1 MEGTETFSMCY
12 NLLRYA
18 RSFNFTG
25 WFISRAFNLW
35 PRVYQGAS
43 YHCPHNDSP
52 PGADK
57 IAGGTHDTHTYD
69 TRTEDTC
76 MHDIQRP
83 HKGRLTPTRYPRNPL
98 YPCHGTRSRYAR
110 GFNFTEWFISRA
122 FNLWFNHIL
131 HLTCKFLPTNN
142 QVQLESDN
150 ACVQVS
156 QCVNSVEEQCK
167 TSLIMLYF

>member
-1 MEGTETFSMCY
+1 MYRLQQFTSQSVPTVIRTTRPASK
-12 NLLRYA
+12 LRLATRRRTPCRVFA
-18 RSFNFTG
+18 RRRGSSQMSPRG
-25 WFISRAFNLW
+25 WRLQFHR
-35 PRVYQGAS
+35 
-43 YHCPHNDSP
+43 P

-131 HLTCKFLPTNN
+131 HLTF
-142 QVQLESDN
+142 
-150 ACVQVS
+150 S